1 MSANSSIAKS
11 MRLHICLCKV
21 QEKLHEEVTLF
32 VQQRTRNMLY
42 VRYEYLLKQPF
53 SKPAYTGFN
62 RIK

>member
-1 MSANSSIAKS
+1 

-21 QEKLHEEVTLF
+21 QEKLPAEVTLF

-42 VRYEYLLKQPF
+42 VRHEYLLKLPF